1 MENQVKK
8 TYGWLSCLKA
18 MALRFAGLAWRVYER
33 IRQRLA
39 SAKRGA
45 APKKVEAKEMA
56 GDDAPA
62 KGTQTWEEVL
72 NSTVHFIKDSYDLR
86 FNLLDCRPELRA
98 KRETDFT
105 RESLLGKEFCPATP
119 TIVNT
124 IVVDLH
130 AHGIRVWDRD
140 VKRLLYSLS
149 LPLYHPFND
158 YMSGLPEWDGRDRV
172 SELARRVSGDSL
184 WVKGFTIWMRGMVK
198 QWMECM
204 TTDVKSASAIWE
216 GGNQL
221 APILV
226 SRQQGLHKSSFCRL
240 ILPPVLATYFTDKFD
255 LSGKANHEYP
265 MSRFALINMD
275 EFDRFSSTELVRL
288 KNLMQKRMMM
298 MRRPYSSFYECAAR
312 MASFIGTSNTTELL
326 SDPSGAR
333 RFLCVEVERSIDCDT
348 PVELSLIHI

>member
-1 MENQVKK
+1 M
-8 TYGWLSCLKA
+8 
-18 MALRFAGLAWRVYER
+18 
-33 IRQRLA
+33 
-39 SAKRGA
+39 
-45 APKKVEAKEMA
+45 
-56 GDDAPA
+56 
-62 KGTQTWEEVL
+62 
-72 NSTVHFIKDSYDLR
+72 
-86 FNLLDCRPELRA
+86 
-98 KRETDFT
+98 
-105 RESLLGKEFCPATP
+105 
-119 TIVNT
+119 
-124 IVVDLH
+124 
-130 AHGIRVWDRD
+130 
-140 VKRLLYSLS
+140 
-149 LPLYHPFND
+149 
-158 YMSGLPEWDGRDRV
+158 
-172 SELARRVSGDSL
+172 
-184 WVKGFTIWMRGMVK
+184 
-198 QWMECM
+198 
-204 TTDVKSASAIWE
+204 
-216 GGNQL
+216 

-348 PVELSLIHI
+348 PVEYDQLYAQLVAEVHAGLDYYMDKETEAAVEVRNRAFYRSSALREAFVSLFDFCPASAGVGDADGEWTWMTATEIFCVLQKTMGQRVLTGSSVQLGKQLVFLGVERKHANNGNAYRVRRKVEGAADV